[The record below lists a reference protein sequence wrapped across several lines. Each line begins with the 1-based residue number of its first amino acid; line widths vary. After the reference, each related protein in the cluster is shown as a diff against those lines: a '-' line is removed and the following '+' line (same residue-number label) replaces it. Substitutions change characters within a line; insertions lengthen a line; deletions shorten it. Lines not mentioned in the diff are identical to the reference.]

1 MSKALWF
8 VGGVAVGGAG
18 YYFGTKYLKSLIPG
32 LSGPA
37 EDALKNAVAVHV
49 RQIRRYAFASSQ
61 DMSPIVGLTHA
72 SYALVLLDT
81 LEELI
86 GQSAIRAA
94 GYDPKKIRVFITA
107 NQDRHAEKMKACD
120 SHLQEVLAIER
131 ADPNGQDPGFVLAD
145 ARPQP
150 WHPDPPM
157 GRPAWAEPNAIPDVR
172 NGRGLFM
179 GAGGAMS
186 APRGA

>member
-1 MSKALWF
+1 MGGIA
-8 VGGVAVGGAG
+8 VGGVAV
-18 YYFGTKYLKSLIPG
+18 YYGLKAVRPFFMA
-32 LSGPA
+32 GPA

-86 GQSAIRAA
+86 GQDAVRKA
-94 GYDPKKIRVFITA
+94 GYDPKKIRAFITT
-107 NQDRHAEKMKACD
+107 NQDKHAEKMKSCD
-120 SHLQEVLAIER
+120 RHLQDVLAIER
-131 ADPNGQDPGFVLAD
+131 ADPNGQMPGFVLAD
-145 ARPQP
+145 PPAQP
-150 WHPDPPM
+150 WRNSPP
-157 GRPAWAEPNAIPDVR
+157 PAPRFWQPNAIPGVR
-172 NGRGLFM
+172 GGRGLFM
-179 GAGGAMS
+179 GGDGAMS